1 MEHNILK
8 NPFSDLFKNSCFKL
22 QNGKMKFL
30 NYKGLGIEFK
40 KKDKNYLIYEE
51 KFKIL
56 AVVAARGGSKGIKNK
71 NLKLITENLWFTIQ
85 LKF

>member
-51 KFKIL
+51 KI
-56 AVVAARGGSKGIKNK
+56 
-71 NLKLITENLWFTIQ
+71 
-85 LKF
+85 

>member
-1 MEHNILK
+1 MINNCANANFLRSLYKNTLMEHNILK

-51 KFKIL
+51 KI
-56 AVVAARGGSKGIKNK
+56 
-71 NLKLITENLWFTIQ
+71 
-85 LKF
+85 